1 MATLPRHH
9 QTRSPSMKKDDVFHT
24 KKCKNGNVFKRY
36 LKKNKDFPQNNKG
49 VLRKVN
55 ISTQN
60 RDLYFYEPLHRHC

>member
-1 MATLPRHH
+1 MEMLPPK
-9 QTRSPSMKKDDVFHT
+9 TKVF
-24 KKCKNGNVFKRY
+24 
-36 LKKNKDFPQNNKG
+36 KKNKDFPQDNKG